1 MVSGLLTF
9 EPVVVFFEASD
20 SICGW
25 PGFLF
30 LWQMRAVEKR
40 EITKE
45 KNKQTIIYKSD
56 ILTSCLVSAEDG
68 KYVNTLSHLLFS
80 HDFCC
85 SQMIFKISFKISSVY
100 CNIQVWWSISAGSRS
115 PPRPYGAAWYPEEEQ
130 RSEEKSRTLVCQSDF
145 AS

>member
-30 LWQMRAVEKR
+30 LWQMRAMEKR

-56 ILTSCLVSAEDG
+56 ILTYAVTSCLVSDEDG
-68 KYVNTLSHLLFS
+68 KYVNTLSHFVIFPCFLLLTN
-80 HDFCC
+80 DFQNLFQNKLC
-85 SQMIFKISFKISSVY
+85 I
-100 CNIQVWWSISAGSRS
+100 
-115 PPRPYGAAWYPEEEQ
+115 
-130 RSEEKSRTLVCQSDF
+130 L
-145 AS
+145 